1 MNVIFTCGG
10 TGGHINPAI
19 AVANIWKE
27 RHPDSNILFIGAKDR
42 MEEKLVPQAGYR
54 LHTIPASGMSR
65 GKNLAALKHNLRA
78 VGYVFQAVSSCK
90 KVIRE
95 FEADVVVGTGGYASF
110 PALLAASLL
119 KVPTCVHEANA
130 MPGLTTRMI
139 ADRADRVLTCFPE
152 SAKYYRHP
160 EKVETVGM
168 PVRREFIFTKRED
181 ARRELGLDSRPLI
194 VSAFGSQGAK
204 VMNEVMAQLF
214 RLEQDA
220 EYPFQHIHAT
230 GSYGSDWM
238 PEYVR
243 SQGVDLSQKKGI
255 TMQEYI
261 YNMPT
266 MMAAADIIISRAGA
280 SSCNE
285 IAASG
290 TPCILIPSPNVTD
303 NHQEKNARALSSQGA
318 AILMLEKDCTAQA
331 LMTQITELLQDTARK
346 EQMTKSL
353 QKMCVLDSAERLC
366 DIIAQLAK
374 K

>member
-1 MNVIFTCGG
+1 
-10 TGGHINPAI
+10 
-19 AVANIWKE
+19 
-27 RHPDSNILFIGAKDR
+27 
-42 MEEKLVPQAGYR
+42 
-54 LHTIPASGMSR
+54 
-65 GKNLAALKHNLRA
+65 
-78 VGYVFQAVSSCK
+78 
-90 KVIRE
+90 
-95 FEADVVVGTGGYASF
+95 
-110 PALLAASLL
+110 
-119 KVPTCVHEANA
+119 
-130 MPGLTTRMI
+130 
-139 ADRADRVLTCFPE
+139 
-152 SAKYYRHP
+152 
-160 EKVETVGM
+160 
-168 PVRREFIFTKRED
+168 
-181 ARRELGLDSRPLI
+181 
-194 VSAFGSQGAK
+194 
-204 VMNEVMAQLF
+204 
-214 RLEQDA
+214 
-220 EYPFQHIHAT
+220 
-230 GSYGSDWM
+230 M